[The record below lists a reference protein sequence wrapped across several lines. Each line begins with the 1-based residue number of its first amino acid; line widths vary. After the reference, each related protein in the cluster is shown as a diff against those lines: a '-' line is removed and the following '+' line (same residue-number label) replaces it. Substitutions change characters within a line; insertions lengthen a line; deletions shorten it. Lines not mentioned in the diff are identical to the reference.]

1 MAKRTAL
8 SLLAALLAA
17 GMLCACAAQPA
28 STAED
33 AEQSAQTKQQ
43 PQSQPVEAEAPAEE
57 EQAQE
62 ALAEEDPEEQPT
74 VAVIEVAPTQDE
86 NGVWCIASPKGLAML
101 REQPEEKY
109 RLTADID
116 LAGAQWSPAGDSS
129 KPFIGTLDGDG
140 HTVSNFT
147 VPDGEK
153 SGFFGVMNGTDAPDR
168 KMPALPR

>member
-28 STAED
+28 STAEE
-33 AEQSAQTKQQ
+33 AAQPAQTEQQ
-43 PQSQPVEAEAPAEE
+43 PQSQSAEAEALAEE

-62 ALAEEDPEEQPT
+62 ALAEEEPEEQP
-74 VAVIEVAPTQDE
+74 AVVEVAPTQDE
-86 NGVWCIASPKGLAML
+86 NGVWCIASPGGLAML

-129 KPFIGTLDGDG
+129 KPFTGTLDGDG

-153 SGFFGVMNGTDAPDR
+153 TGFFGVMNGTVRNLTLENASH
-168 KMPALPR
+168 